1 MQVGDDAG
9 FIWLRA
15 WCLKTNF
22 LKETDYNFML
32 ISFCL
37 HSISQ
42 KGIDTVAVNPSGEW
56 LAFGCKNFGQ
66 LLVWEWQ
73 SETYILRQQ
82 GHYNDINTLSFSQD
96 GHYVATGGDD
106 GKVCMFLE
114 SLLLSI
120 LSTGPDRLGLISSLH
135 LSFRS

>member
-1 MQVGDDAG
+1 MQYLCLDYLSLLILDLSLCDVECKWGLVLVSSGEEPDVLKL
-9 FIWLRA
+9 ISLR
-15 WCLKTNF
+15 K
-22 LKETDYNFML
+22 LKETDHNFMF

-82 GHYNDINTLSFSQD
+82 GHYYDINTLSFSQD

-106 GKVCMFLE
+106 GKVCK
-114 SLLLSI
+114 S
-120 LSTGPDRLGLISSLH
+120 
-135 LSFRS
+135 